1 MKIGGGVSVI
11 DSLKLSI
18 IGQSLATLPKSSRI
32 KLYVVGVLQAF
43 IAILDLAGVGI
54 IGLLGALTITG
65 VQSRQPG
72 NRVYSAL
79 RYLNIQDLPLQKQ
92 AIVLGL
98 LAVFL
103 FVCRTLLTIFFARK
117 TLYFLSVQGAKLGS
131 KLLSNVLSRK
141 LLFLQTRTS
150 QEFLFMITMGAN
162 SLTIG
167 ILGTFINL
175 IADLSLLLVMAI
187 GLLYINPMIA
197 LETILLFVVVA
208 FGVYRILHKKAGTL
222 SEVQYKYSVRGNEKI
237 LEVLSSFRETF
248 VRNRTDYYA
257 KENEKIRMKLAYVY
271 AETTFMPNISKYAIE
286 TTIVVGAFAICAI
299 QFATQD
305 AVHAIATLSIFL
317 AAGARI
323 APAVLRVQQGAVL
336 VRSSIGY
343 AAPVLELIEELKGTK
358 ELPQSAENI
367 DFDHVNFLPKV
378 VLQNVSLK
386 YPNAADFAIKNI
398 DLDVEAGKVVALV
411 GPSGAGKTSIVDVI
425 LGVIDPSSG
434 QVQISGKVPSEAI
447 TLWPGALAY
456 VPQDVI
462 ISRGTIRENVVIGF
476 PVDES
481 NDDDIWKAL
490 EVAELSDFV
499 RSFPTGLDTEVGERG
514 AKISGGQRQRLGI
527 ARALF
532 TNPKLLIL
540 DEATSALDGETEAN
554 IAKSIQRLKGNVT
567 VIMIAH
573 RLSTIRDA
581 DLVVYMDRGSII
593 ATGTFEEVRS
603 KVEDFDRQAAL
614 MGL

>member
-1 MKIGGGVSVI
+1 MSFI

-32 KLYVVGVLQAF
+32 KLYIVGVLQAL

-72 NRVYSAL
+72 NRVYSVL
-79 RYLNIQDLPLQKQ
+79 SYLNIQDLTLQKQ

-98 LAVFL
+98 LAVLL
-103 FVCRTLLTIFFARK
+103 FVLRTLLTIFFARK
-117 TLYFLSVQGAKLGS
+117 TLYFLSTQGAKLGS
-131 KLLSNVLSRK
+131 KLLSNILSRK

-150 QEFLFMITMGAN
+150 QEYLFMITMGAN

-175 IADLSLLLVMAI
+175 IADLSLLVVMTI
-187 GLLYINPMIA
+187 GLLYINPIIA
-197 LETILLFVVVA
+197 IQTILLFVVVA

-237 LEVLSSFRETF
+237 LEVLTSFRETF
-248 VRNRTDYYA
+248 VRNRTDFYS
-257 KENEKIRMKLAYVY
+257 KENERIRMKLAYVY

-286 TTIVVGAFAICAI
+286 TTIVIGAFAICAF

-343 AAPVLELIEELKGTK
+343 ASPVLELIEELRGSKD
-358 ELPQSAENI
+358 LPLSSEYI
-367 DFDHVNFLPKV
+367 DFEHVGFLPKV
-378 VLQNVSLK
+378 NLEGVSLK
-386 YPNAADFAIKNI
+386 YPGASDFAIKNI
-398 DLDVEAGKVVALV
+398 NLEFESGKVVALV

-425 LGVIDPSSG
+425 LGVIDPTTG
-434 QVQISGKVPSEAI
+434 NVKISGKDPFEAI
-447 TLWPGALAY
+447 TSWPGALAY

-462 ISRGTIRENVVIGF
+462 ISRGTIRENIAIGF
-476 PVDES
+476 PP
-481 NDDDIWKAL
+481 NNADDDAVWKSL
-490 EVAELSDFV
+490 EIAELADFV

-554 IAKSIQRLKGNVT
+554 IAKSIQRLKGQVT
-567 VIMIAH
+567 VLMIAH

-581 DLVVYMDRGSII
+581 DLVIYMDKGSVI
-593 ATGTFEEVRS
+593 ATGTFDEVRERV
-603 KVEDFDRQAAL
+603 KDFDRQANL